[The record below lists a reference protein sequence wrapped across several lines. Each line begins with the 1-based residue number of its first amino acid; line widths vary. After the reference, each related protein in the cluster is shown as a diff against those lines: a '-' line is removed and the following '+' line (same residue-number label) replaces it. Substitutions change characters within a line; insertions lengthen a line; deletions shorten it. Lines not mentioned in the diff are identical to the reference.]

1 MTKFFRHENGWVNA
15 NDVIAIYDVYRK
27 GGSETSKLRTR
38 DDGFLKSNSS
48 GVKLIDNLL
57 PYVPASPQVLRPV
70 LVSAETST
78 RPVSAASLSSPGGL
92 AAKCTAWSR
101 SAWMVATGRAAHPQ
115 P

>member
-57 PYVPASPQVLRPV
+57 PYVPASPQGSTPCPGIRQKRAPGQYQPRPY
-70 LVSAETST
+70 
-78 RPVSAASLSSPGGL
+78 RRL
-92 AAKCTAWSR
+92 A
-101 SAWMVATGRAAHPQ
+101 G
-115 P
+115 